1 VHSFIDLY
9 LINELSKNIDGHRLS
24 TYFYKEKDSDGGKI
38 VMGPWWDYNLALGNA
53 NYCDAANTEGFEVN
67 TVCGNTNPFWW
78 ERLLEDPDYQ
88 DLTRCRWEDYRSD
101 AWSNANIHATIDS
114 IEILLAEA
122 QIRDHIRWPRLG
134 QYVWPNAFIGA
145 TYAEEMTFMRDWI
158 DDRLTWLDASILGTC
173 AAGCTNPMACNY
185 DPNSTYDNGS
195 CEPCGCPGDINDDFT
210 VSVMDVL
217 LLLAEFGCVV
227 DCSADIDEDSTVSV
241 SDLLFLLSN
250 YGLVCL

>member
-1 VHSFIDLY
+1 
-9 LINELSKNIDGHRLS
+9 
-24 TYFYKEKDSDGGKI
+24 
-38 VMGPWWDYNLALGNA
+38 
-53 NYCDAANTEGFEVN
+53 
-67 TVCGNTNPFWW
+67 
-78 ERLLEDPDYQ
+78 
-88 DLTRCRWEDYRSD
+88 YRSG

-145 TYAEEMTFMRDWI
+145 TYEEEMTFMRDWI
-158 DDRLTWLDASILGTC
+158 DARLAWLDASILGTC
-173 AAGCTNPMACNY
+173 AAGCTNPLACNY
-185 DPNSTYDNGS
+185 DPNATYDNGS
-195 CEPCGCPGDINDDFT
+195 CEPCGCPGDINGDFA

-217 LLLAEFGCVV
+217 LLLAEFGCAV
-227 DCSADIDEDSTVSV
+227 DCSADIDEDNTVSV